1 MTTRLCAFFGAMA
14 TAVVALY
21 CMPRHPKPGDAGDLP
36 NQLRQIHA
44 DLKIQRRAI
53 DDSRSVLNDAHRL
66 IHGVTKTL
74 GKQPS

>member
-1 MTTRLCAFFGAMA
+1 MTRLCAVFGAIA
-14 TAVVALY
+14 TAVAALY
-21 CMPRHPKPGDAGDLP
+21 CLSRRRVEPGGADLP

-74 GKQPS
+74 EKQPS